1 VKIVLIDSRK
11 VLFEKFH
18 IKHGIQLEFSKY
30 LKDCNRLIDPVR
42 FPNSILYRKH
52 DRFLFEQDT
61 GYKHFLIEDKMWNDI
76 AFEYK
81 LNYQQIQ
88 IILTEV
94 IKEHLNIEN
103 YEPHQRPIRY
113 FSRFR
118 AAEWQEY
125 QPNQD

>member
-1 VKIVLIDSRK
+1 MKIVLIDSRK

-18 IKHGIQLEFSKY
+18 IKHGIKFEFSKY
-30 LKDCNRLIDPVR
+30 LKDCSRLIDPVR
-42 FPNSILYRKH
+42 FPDSILYKKH
-52 DRFLFEQDT
+52 DRYLFEQDIKL
-61 GYKHFLIEDKMWNDI
+61 KHFYVEDKMWNDI
-76 AFEYK
+76 SFDYK
-81 LNYQQIQ
+81 LNYPQIQ
-88 IILTEV
+88 IILAEV
-94 IKEHLNIEN
+94 INEQLDLEN